1 MNYLNWSGEPT
12 EMKNDKLPTIS
23 IVTPSL
29 NMLDYLKGCVLSVSD
44 QQGVMADHTVI
55 DGGSTDGSREWLEQR
70 DGIRYLSEPD
80 AGMYDA
86 LNKGFRMAEGDILGY
101 LNCDEQYLPGTLL
114 RVSRYFRENPDVD
127 LVFGDILLINPEGN
141 LLAFRK
147 GYPFRWFYVITSHL
161 YNFSCAIFFRRR
173 LLGRGFRF
181 NTEYRA
187 VGDMDLFVRMMREG
201 IVTRHIRQYFST
213 FIITGNNMGFNQPA
227 MKELNRL
234 KSRAPV
240 AIIKG
245 RYVLN
250 ILRLLEKALHGSY
263 FQGGPINYSVYPIG
277 DTGTR
282 KKFSIGRASSLW
294 PKHILK

>member
-1 MNYLNWSGEPT
+1 
-12 EMKNDKLPTIS
+12 MKVKKVKLPIIS

-29 NMLDYLKGCVLSVSD
+29 NMLDYLKGCAASVSD
-44 QQGVMADHTVI
+44 QTGVQTDHVVV
-55 DGGSTDGSREWLEQR
+55 DGGSTDGSREWLEQSK
-70 DGIRYLSEPD
+70 GMRYLSEPD

-127 LVFGDILLINPEGN
+127 LVFGDILLVNPAGK

-147 GYPFRWFYVITSHL
+147 GYPFRWFYVVTSHL

-173 LLGRGFRF
+173 LLERGFWF

-187 VGDMDLFVRMMREG
+187 VGDMELFVRMMREG
-201 IVTRHIRQYFST
+201 IVSRHIRQYLSA
-213 FIITGNNMGFNQPA
+213 FIITGNNMGFNLPA
-227 MKELNRL
+227 VRELNRL
-234 KSRAPV
+234 KSKAPN

-250 ILRLLEKALHGSY
+250 LFRLLEKALHGSY

-277 DTGTR
+277 DNGSR
-282 KKFSIGRASSLW
+282 KRFSIGRSTFLW
-294 PKHILK
+294 PKHISK